1 MHAPDTE
8 GDSPLHVAA
17 AYGSVASVRLLLAAS
32 AHVGAANL
40 RLETALTTAVDTG
53 AQAGEVAVLMQ
64 ADWPDAWRTV
74 LLMNLSILCR
84 ALGTPRFRLFAVC
97 RALSYH
103 QEFYPLWGSQI
114 NGKCENANKA
124 FVVSSFPH
132 NSTNL
137 NKCFELQAGATSLAG
152 TPLWCD
158 RHDSEEHCQCHPCHT
173 AGGALRVVPPMCA

>member
-1 MHAPDTE
+1 
-8 GDSPLHVAA
+8 
-17 AYGSVASVRLLLAAS
+17 
-32 AHVGAANL
+32 
-40 RLETALTTAVDTG
+40 
-53 AQAGEVAVLMQ
+53 
-64 ADWPDAWRTV
+64 
-74 LLMNLSILCR
+74 MNLSILCR

-137 NKCFELQAGATSLAG
+137 NKCCELQAGATSLAG

-158 RHDSEEHCQCHPCHT
+158 KHESEEHCQCHPCHT
-173 AGGALRVVPPMCA
+173 AGGGTARGSSHVCLKGGACRWLMQDPFVQLHIVQFVCALSDFLHLSHEFASAFAFS